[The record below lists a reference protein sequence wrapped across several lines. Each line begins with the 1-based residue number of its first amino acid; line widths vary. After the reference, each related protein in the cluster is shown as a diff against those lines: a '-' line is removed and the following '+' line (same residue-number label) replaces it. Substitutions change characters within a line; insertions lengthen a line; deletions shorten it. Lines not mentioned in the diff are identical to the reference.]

1 MAVNY
6 WTEMSYYTQQSYN
19 QYRRLELEYNNYR
32 FESEQLAIAQ
42 NLVDKYEF
50 LEWLEQRRE

>member
-32 FESEQLAIAQ
+32 LESEQLAIAQ